1 MPAPHLALS
10 PETLRVPGSRP
21 RVPGGAEVQRKKAMA
36 VNVEYGKIL
45 YLAAGAQDLFPWFA
59 VMFGILAVTLVA
71 MLLKTRHH

>member
-1 MPAPHLALS
+1 M
-10 PETLRVPGSRP
+10 
-21 RVPGGAEVQRKKAMA
+21 QRKKAMA